1 MADWPG
7 IETVELP
14 EGRVHFR
21 LAGNSA
27 GPALLLLHCAGGN
40 GETFY
45 MLRPALEP
53 HFNVLTSDLYLHG
66 PDPQPDTDELTG
78 AEYVRRAAERQYGLI
93 DALRAAGR
101 IHETRLRAMGISMGA
116 QVAMKMAADRPA
128 LFEKMVLAD
137 TWADT
142 FFIDPKDR
150 FASYHREWARAH
162 PDEVMEWV
170 RHWMRTNPV
179 ILNRLITAV
188 TRQPDG
194 ITKEIAK
201 LKLPVLL
208 LCGEEDAVTPPDEM
222 RKLQGLIAGSEL
234 RILPGLKHLPMVEA
248 PDRFLAQ
255 LLPFLLQPAT

>member
-1 MADWPG
+1 MSDWPG

-14 EGRVHFR
+14 AGRVHFR
-21 LAGNSA
+21 LAGNAA

-66 PDPQPDTDELTG
+66 PDPQPFEDDLSG
-78 AEYVRRAAERQYGLI
+78 VEYVRRAVERQFGLI
-93 DALRAAGR
+93 DALRASGR
-101 IHETRLRAMGISMGA
+101 ISGAPLRVLAISMGA
-116 QVAMKMAADRPA
+116 QVAMKMAGDRPEI
-128 LFEKMVLAD
+128 FERMVLAD

-142 FFIDPKDR
+142 FFVDPKDR
-150 FASYHREWARAH
+150 FASYHREWARSH

-179 ILNRLITAV
+179 ILNKLLTAV

-194 ITKEIAK
+194 ITREIAK
-201 LKLPVLL
+201 IKLPVLL
-208 LCGEEDAVTPPDEM
+208 LCGAEDRVTPPDEM
-222 RKLQGLIAGSEL
+222 KKLQGLIAGSEL

-248 PDRFLAQ
+248 PERFLAEA
-255 LLPFLLQPAT
+255 LPFLRA